1 MNRMKDIKDKS
12 DKEKI
17 WRFFKTYM
25 YAQKNKLIFL
35 VILIFVGSLIGNIS
49 PYLYGKMLDSI
60 SSGNMNYLIK
70 LIAVYFIVTIITT
83 LLSIYEG
90 YLGQIIN
97 FKMSKNIQKQI
108 FDKMIRMRTSAY
120 SQYDTGEFINRLNG
134 DADGI
139 VSFVINVITSILQ
152 IVVNIAISLYFVF
165 TISMHLTSVAL
176 FYIPASFIVTFFA
189 RKYFKKLA
197 EQRKVFNDQYYNFQT
212 EVFSNNT
219 GIKSYILE
227 DSMTKKFENFISK
240 DFKLLRRSIYLSN
253 RLEFINNLIT
263 VISSL
268 YVIYL
273 SAVLIKSNMLTIG
286 TMVAFNTYINKLFSS
301 ISQIFGF
308 NISKQEVMVS
318 LNRVIEVMS
327 EESEEKDRYQSLEVS
342 KNPMIVINKVNFSY
356 NEDGSNVLN
365 NFSLQITSPGFYS
378 LVGKNGCGKSTI
390 AKILIKLYDI
400 QSGEIALNHKD
411 YKDISYEAIRNKIT
425 YVQKEDFFFNDTIF
439 NNLRLANTDL
449 TNEEIINMCKKVDLD
464 EFINTLPEK
473 YETVIGEGGSTFSSG
488 QKQKLSIARALLR
501 KTEIYVF
508 DEVTANLDG
517 KSEKNIISIL
527 KEESKDSIII
537 FISHKISS
545 IIESD
550 KIFLM
555 DDGIMADSGTHQTLL
570 KNNSLYNELFKN
582 IY

>member
-1 MNRMKDIKDKS
+1 MKDIKDKN

-70 LIAVYFIVTIITT
+70 LIAVYFIVTMITT

-97 FKMSKNIQKQI
+97 FKMSKNIQKRI

-197 EQRKVFNDQYYNFQT
+197 EQRKAFNDQYYNFQT
-212 EVFSNNT
+212 EVFSNNA

-240 DFKLLRRSIYLSN
+240 DFKILRRSIYLNN
-253 RLEFINNLIT
+253 RVEFINNLIT

-273 SAVLIKSNMLTIG
+273 SAILIKSNMLTIG
-286 TMVAFNTYINKLFSS
+286 TMVSFNTYINKLFSS
-301 ISQIFGF
+301 ISQVLGF

-327 EESEEKDRYQSLEVS
+327 EESEEKDGYRSLEVFE
-342 KNPMIVINKVNFSY
+342 NPMIAISKVNFSY
-356 NEDGSNVLN
+356 NEDNSNVLN

-400 QSGEIALNHKD
+400 QSGEISFNHKD

-439 NNLRLANTDL
+439 NNIRLANTDL

-473 YETVIGEGGSTFSSG
+473 YETAIGEGGSTFSSG

-501 KTEIYVF
+501 KTKIYVF

-555 DDGIMADSGTHQTLL
+555 DDGIIADSGTHETLL